1 MLLFFACELKLLN
14 NFSRALLYLYNNY
27 IYLKK
32 GSQTKST
39 PNDILFLFL
48 AIFFSKVYTQHM
60 QKILALTR
68 RAIEAYDMINNGDK
82 IAVGVSGGKDSLLL
96 AVALKHLQRF
106 YPKKFDL
113 VAITLDLTN
122 GKTDYSPIKNYFDQI
137 GLEYHIINT
146 NIFEI
151 IFDERKEKNPCSL
164 CAKMRRGV
172 LSTSASELGC
182 NKVALGHHADDLIET
197 FFLSLFYEGRLS
209 TFAPVTELTR
219 TNITQIR
226 PFILM
231 EEREV
236 INGAKRLNLP
246 VVKNA
251 CPVNHQTKREYF
263 KELLEDIKK
272 DIPFAKERVLGAITS
287 PERYNLFDKT
297 TNFKDKSNNL
307 SNENIKNTGKDDKN

>member
-1 MLLFFACELKLLN
+1 
-14 NFSRALLYLYNNY
+14 
-27 IYLKK
+27 
-32 GSQTKST
+32 
-39 PNDILFLFL
+39 
-48 AIFFSKVYTQHM
+48 M

-68 RAIEAYDMINNGDK
+68 RAIEAYDMIEDGDK

-106 YPKKFDL
+106 YPKKFHL

-122 GKTDYSPIKNYFDQI
+122 GQTDYSILQNYFSEI
-137 GLEYHIINT
+137 GLEYHIIKT

-172 LSTSASELGC
+172 LSTSAANLGC

-231 EEREV
+231 EERE
-236 INGAKRLNLP
+236 ITNAIKRLNIP

-263 KELLEDIKK
+263 KGMLEDIKK

-297 TNFKDKSNNL
+297 TNYKDKIESLLNKENL
-307 SNENIKNTGKDDKN
+307 ENLDSKNQNK